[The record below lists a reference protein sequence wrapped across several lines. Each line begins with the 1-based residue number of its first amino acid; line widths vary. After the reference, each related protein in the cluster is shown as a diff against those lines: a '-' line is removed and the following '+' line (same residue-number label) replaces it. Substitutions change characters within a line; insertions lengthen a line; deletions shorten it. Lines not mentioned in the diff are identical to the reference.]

1 MNTVVQNA
9 KIFVEVGAGELI
21 DKITILLIKLERI
34 SDPSKLMNITHEL
47 ETLQPARQNL
57 VYMYPGVE
65 VLETELQVIN
75 EALWIIEDDIRACEG
90 AKDFGPVFIELAR
103 SVYIQNDK
111 RAEVKKKIN
120 LLCNASII
128 EEKSYQSF

>member
-1 MNTVVQNA
+1 VNTNMENA

-21 DKITILLIKLERI
+21 DKITILLIKLKRI
-34 SDPSKLMNITHEL
+34 SDPSKLLNITHEL
-47 ETLQPARQNL
+47 ETLRPARQRL
-57 VYMYPGVE
+57 VDIYPGVE
-65 VLETELQVIN
+65 ILETELQVVN

-111 RAEVKKKIN
+111 RAELKKKIN